1 MESWR
6 SSFERTVGCHS
17 FEKKILV
24 IPAKAGIAL
33 AVEVA
38 FGFNVNGKIK
48 SDPRLRGDDGMA
60 KAPAMR
66 ARHSVI

>member
-1 MESWR
+1 M
-6 SSFERTVGCHS
+6 
-17 FEKKILV
+17 LV